1 MSIKKIFSAIDISA
15 MGMSSQRKRMDA
27 IASNIANIDTT
38 RTETG
43 GPYRRK
49 IVLMREIPMVTEFG
63 KILRSVSRHLSVT
76 NKRHIAGGQLALKE
90 KIINSGVEAIEV
102 EQADNN
108 VRVVYDPDHPDAD
121 EQGFVR
127 LPNINIMT
135 EMVDMIT
142 ASRAYEANAMAI
154 EAAKGMAKKALEI

>member
-15 MGMSSQRKRMDA
+15 MGLSAQRKRMDA
-27 IASNIANIDTT
+27 IASNIANIDTS
-38 RTETG
+38 RTEAG

-49 IVLMREIPMVTEFG
+49 IVRMREIKMATGFNKV
-63 KILRSVSRHLSVT
+63 LHSASSRLTTT
-76 NKRHIAGGQLALKE
+76 NERHIAGGRVALKG
-90 KIINSGVEAIEV
+90 KTINSGLTAEEL
-102 EQADNN
+102 EQTDNT
-108 VRVVYDPDHPDAD
+108 VRVVYDPGHPDAN
-121 EQGFVR
+121 EQGYVQ
-127 LPNINIMT
+127 LPNINVMT